1 MTTAGETPRRDG
13 EHSDRCQGEQ
23 ALCRNRGSVALCGGQ
38 MFPSLLLLN
47 SSRGRRRV
55 NWQGTEASGAG
66 EEEEDVEEKV
76 DTRQQ
81 QQQQRRQQYTHTARR
96 QEKKTLG
103 QTNWFCESAGRTGA
117 AQCERRE
124 ARCAL
129 GTVVKEEGGGE
140 AELNKAGAPP

>member
-1 MTTAGETPRRDG
+1 MWLPGRAGALQEPGECSTLRRPDVS
-13 EHSDRCQGEQ
+13 E
-23 ALCRNRGSVALCGGQ
+23 LVAAELEPGK
-38 MFPSLLLLN
+38 
-47 SSRGRRRV
+47 
-55 NWQGTEASGAG
+55 E
-66 EEEEDVEEKV
+66 V
-76 DTRQQ
+76 DTRQ

-117 AQCERRE
+117 AQSEKRE

-140 AELNKAGAPP
+140 AELIRAGAPPLLKGEKNSWSRIPLNV